1 MNQNPSGSITNSQT
15 QNDSSKQTLA
25 PGTMIAGQTS
35 ETHLSHLKES
45 FVNSANTLTA
55 FYKQSCN
62 SFDLAYSQGKQD
74 AFEEVFI
81 WFMS

>member
-1 MNQNPSGSITNSQT
+1 MIGGSS
-15 QNDSSKQTLA
+15 
-25 PGTMIAGQTS
+25 S

-55 FYKQSCN
+55 FYKQANN
-62 SFDLAYSQGKQD
+62 SFNLAYSQGKQD
-74 AFEEVFI
+74 AYEEVFI

>member
-1 MNQNPSGSITNSQT
+1 VPQLHPQ
-15 QNDSSKQTLA
+15 
-25 PGTMIAGQTS
+25 TMIGGTTS

-74 AFEEVFI
+74 AYEEVFI
-81 WFMS
+81 WFMSQGDNGSFKHVSVNQFN